1 MNKKQLA
8 VVLLFPFGL
17 TLNAQQSLN
26 AGGGEAVGNG
36 SVSYSIG
43 QVFHQTKTDGTFS
56 IAEGVQQPYEI
67 QTLAVNENLADSHSI
82 AIYPNPVKDFLVLQ
96 AKMPLGENLTY
107 ELYTMQGQ
115 QIRKGNSREAKTQID
130 LANFPSGM
138 YVMVVKN
145 QTGQEIKTF
154 KIIKK

>member
-1 MNKKQLA
+1 M
-8 VVLLFPFGL
+8 
-17 TLNAQQSLN
+17 
-26 AGGGEAVGNG
+26 
-36 SVSYSIG
+36 
-43 QVFHQTKTDGTFS
+43 TDGTFS

-67 QTLAVNENLADSHSI
+67 QTLSVNEKLTDSHSI
-82 AIYPNPVKDFLVLQ
+82 VIYPNPVKDFLVLQ